1 MLGNKKRKLIYLDHA
16 ATTPLDDEVLRAM
29 QPYLSKKFGN
39 ASSIY
44 ELGMQAKF
52 DIDTA
57 RKTIA
62 DILEARESEIVF
74 TAGGTESVNLALFG
88 VVRQVISLGFKK
100 PHIIVSAIEHHAVL
114 ESAKAL
120 KDDGVELT
128 ILKVNNQGFVN
139 PKELVKAIKKNTVLV
154 SVIYANNEIGTVQ
167 PINELAKVI
176 RKENL
181 KRKQKILFHTDACQ
195 ASGALDLSVNK
206 LGVDLM
212 TLNASK
218 IYGPKQVGLLYV
230 RTGVKLKPL
239 IYGGGQERGLRSGT
253 ENTAGIIGFAKALEI
268 AERLKRL
275 ENKRLRTLRNY
286 LITNIKKTIPDAIL
300 NGPSVEKDSEKNVL
314 RLPNNINF
322 SFVGIEGEALLL
334 YLDAQ
339 GFAVSTGSA
348 CASTSLDPSH
358 VLLAIGLDK
367 YDAKAS
373 VRITLGRGTKKSD
386 LDALVKVSAP
396 IIKELRRVESINKK
410 H

>member
-1 MLGNKKRKLIYLDHA
+1 
-16 ATTPLDDEVLRAM
+16 
-29 QPYLSKKFGN
+29 
-39 ASSIY
+39 
-44 ELGMQAKF
+44 
-52 DIDTA
+52 
-57 RKTIA
+57 
-62 DILEARESEIVF
+62 
-74 TAGGTESVNLALFG
+74 
-88 VVRQVISLGFKK
+88 FKK

-120 KDDGVELT
+120 KGEGVELT

-139 PKELVKAIKKNTVLV
+139 SKELVKAIKKNTVLV

-181 KRKQKILFHTDACQ
+181 NREQKILLHTDACQ
-195 ASGALDLSVNK
+195 AAGALDLNVNK

-218 IYGPKQVGLLYV
+218 IYGPKQIGLLYI
-230 RTGVKLKPL
+230 RNGVKLKPL

-253 ENTAGIIGFAKALEI
+253 ENTPGIIGFAKALEI
-268 AERLKRL
+268 AERLKKS
-275 ENKRLRTLRNY
+275 ENKRLRILRNY
-286 LITNIKKTIPDAIL
+286 LISRIQKTIPGSIL
-300 NGPSVEKDSEKNVL
+300 NGPSVEKDSEKNIL
-314 RLPNNINF
+314 RLPNNVNF
-322 SFVGIEGEALLL
+322 SFVGIDGEALLL

-373 VRITLGRGTKKSD
+373 VRITLGRATKKFD
-386 LDALVKVSAP
+386 LDQFVKVSGS
-396 IIKELRRVESINKK
+396 IIKELRRVESLNKK

>member
-16 ATTPLDDEVLRAM
+16 ATTPLDQEVVRAM
-29 QPYLSKKFGN
+29 QPYLSEKFGN

-44 ELGMQAKF
+44 ELGMEAKF

-62 DILEARESEIVF
+62 DIIGARESEIIF
-74 TAGGTESVNLALFG
+74 TGGGTESVNLALFG
-88 VVRQVISLGFKK
+88 VVRQAISSGFKK

-120 KDDGVELT
+120 KSEGVELT

-139 PKELVKAIKKNTVLV
+139 SKELAKAIKKNTVLV

-176 RKENL
+176 RKANL
-181 KRKQKILFHTDACQ
+181 NRKQKILSHTDACQ
-195 ASGALDLSVNK
+195 AVGALDLNVNK

-230 RTGVKLKPL
+230 RNGVKLKPL

-253 ENTAGIIGFAKALEI
+253 ENTSGIIGFAKALEI
-268 AERLKRL
+268 AERLKKS

-286 LITNIKKTIPDAIL
+286 LISRIQKTIPGSIL
-300 NGPSVEKDSEKNVL
+300 NGPSVEKDSEKNIL

-322 SFVGIEGEALLL
+322 SFVGIDGEALLL

-373 VRITLGRGTKKSD
+373 VRITLGRSTKKSD
-386 LDALVKVSAP
+386 LDEFVKVSGP
-396 IIKELRRVESINKK
+396 IIKELRRVESLNKK

>member
-1 MLGNKKRKLIYLDHA
+1 MLGNKKGKLIYLDHA
-16 ATTPLDDEVLRAM
+16 ATTPLNEEVVRAM
-29 QPYLSKKFGN
+29 QPYLYKKFGN

-88 VVRQVISLGFKK
+88 VVRQVISSGIKK

-120 KDDGVELT
+120 KDEGIELT

-139 PKELVKAIKKNTVLV
+139 PKDLAKAIKKNTVLI
-154 SVIYANNEIGTVQ
+154 SVIYSNNEIGTVQ
-167 PINELAKVI
+167 PINELVKVI

-195 ASGALDLSVNK
+195 ASGVLDLSVNK

-218 IYGPKQVGLLYV
+218 IYGPKQVGLLYI
-230 RTGVKLKPL
+230 RTGIKLKPL

-268 AERLKRL
+268 AERLKKS
-275 ENKRLRTLRNY
+275 ENKRLRVLRNY
-286 LITNIKKTIPDAIL
+286 LIINIQKTIPDAIL
-300 NGPSVEKDSEKNVL
+300 NGPSVEKDSEKNIL

-322 SFVGIEGEALLL
+322 SFVGVDGEALLL

-358 VLLAIGLDK
+358 VLLAIGLNK

-373 VRITLGRGTKKSD
+373 VRITLGRSTKKSD

>member
-16 ATTPLDDEVLRAM
+16 ATTPLDQEVVRAM

-44 ELGMQAKF
+44 ELGMEAKF

-57 RKTIA
+57 RKTIGN
-62 DILEARESEIVF
+62 ILGAREGEIIF
-74 TAGGTESVNLALFG
+74 AGGGTESVNLALFG
-88 VVRQVISLGFKK
+88 VVRQAISSGFKK

-120 KDDGVELT
+120 KGEGVELT

-139 PKELVKAIKKNTVLV
+139 SKELVKAIKKNTVLV

-181 KRKQKILFHTDACQ
+181 NREQKILLHTDACQ
-195 ASGALDLSVNK
+195 AAGALDLNVNK

-218 IYGPKQVGLLYV
+218 IYGPKQIGLLYI
-230 RTGVKLKPL
+230 RNGVKLKPL

-253 ENTAGIIGFAKALEI
+253 ENTPGIIGFAKALEI
-268 AERLKRL
+268 AERLKKS
-275 ENKRLRTLRNY
+275 ENKRLRILRNY
-286 LITNIKKTIPDAIL
+286 LISRIQKTIPGSIL
-300 NGPSVEKDSEKNVL
+300 NGPSVEKDSEKNIL
-314 RLPNNINF
+314 RLPNNVNF
-322 SFVGIEGEALLL
+322 SFVGIDGEALLL

-373 VRITLGRGTKKSD
+373 VRITLGRATKKFD
-386 LDALVKVSAP
+386 LDQFVKVSGS
-396 IIKELRRVESINKK
+396 IIKELRRVESLNKK